1 MSIAFV
7 SGAVAN
13 KPHNGGEA
21 WVRLSWAVGLQ
32 RLGFQVYFVEQLAP
46 ELCQDADGAPVPF
59 EDCGPAKY
67 FHCVTNSFGLAG
79 RASLIDPS
87 GERTIGLCWPELLK
101 AAAAAELLVNISG
114 HLTSEALL
122 RRIRRKVYVDI
133 DPGFTQLWAVQ
144 GLGGSRLCGHEYHF
158 TIGENIGTPACPI
171 PADGIRWRRTRQPV
185 VLDHWPLTSADH
197 TNRFTTIAN
206 WRGPYGP
213 IEHQGKTFGLKVHE
227 FRKFLELPRR
237 APGVFEIALNIHPAD
252 ARDREA
258 LQSHGW
264 NLTDPLEA
272 SSDPDAFRRYVQG
285 SAAEFSVAQGI
296 YVDTSSGW
304 FSDRSVRYLASG
316 KPVLVQE
323 TGFSRTLPVG
333 AGLLSFRTLDEAV
346 AGAERI
352 VRDYDAH
359 ARAARAIAERYFDS
373 DIVLGR
379 LLDEVGVAP

>member
-1 MSIAFV
+1 MSIAVV

-32 RLGFQVYFVEQLAP
+32 QLGFDAYFVEQLAP
-46 ELCQDADGAPVPF
+46 ELCQDANGAPAPF
-59 EDCGPAKY
+59 EDCDPTKY
-67 FHCVTNSFGLAG
+67 FRSVTESFGLAG
-79 RASLIDPS
+79 RAALLDPS
-87 GERTIGLCWPELLK
+87 GERSVGVCLPELLEV
-101 AAAAAELLVNISG
+101 AADAALLVNVSG
-114 HLTSEALL
+114 HLTSEPLL

-133 DPGFTQLWAVQ
+133 DPGFTQLWAAQ
-144 GLGGSRLCGHEYHF
+144 GLGGRSLCCHDYHF
-158 TIGENIGTPACPI
+158 TIGENIGTPACSI

-185 VLDHWPLTSADH
+185 VLEHWPVATSEH
-197 TNRFTTIAN
+197 TERFTTIAN

-213 IEHQGKTFGLKVHE
+213 IEHQGKTYGLKVHE
-227 FRKFLELPRR
+227 FRKFLELPER

-252 ARDREA
+252 ARDRAA
-258 LQSHGW
+258 LCSHGW
-264 NLTDPLEA
+264 KLTDPLEA

-285 SAAEFSVAQGI
+285 SGAEFSVAQGI
-296 YVDTSSGW
+296 YVDTRCGW

-333 AGLLSFRTLDEAV
+333 LGLLSFRTLDEAA

-352 VRDYDAH
+352 VRDYDVH
-359 ARAARAIAERYFDS
+359 AKAAREIAERYFDS
-373 DIVLGR
+373 DIVLGH
-379 LLDEVGVAP
+379 LVDEVGVAP